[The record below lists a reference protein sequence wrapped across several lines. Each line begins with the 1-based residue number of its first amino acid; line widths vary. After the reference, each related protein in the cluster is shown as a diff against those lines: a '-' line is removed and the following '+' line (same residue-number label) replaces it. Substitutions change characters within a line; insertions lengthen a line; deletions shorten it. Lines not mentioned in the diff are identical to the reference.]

1 MRAETASQVT
11 LMGISM
17 INGRGKIV
25 SGDLMIDYT
34 IWSDLI
40 EYLNGDLFKYLVSF
54 STHLVL
60 NVFKVII
67 MEVS

>member
-17 INGRGKIV
+17 INERGKIV
-25 SGDLMIDYT
+25 SGDLINDYT

-40 EYLNGDLFKYLVSF
+40 EYFNGDLFKYLKSL
-54 STHLVL
+54 STYLVL
-60 NVFKVII
+60 NIFKVII

>member
-17 INGRGKIV
+17 INERGKIV
-25 SGDLMIDYT
+25 SGDLMNDYT

-40 EYLNGDLFKYLVSF
+40 EYFNGDLFKYLKSL
-54 STHLVL
+54 STYLVF
-60 NVFKVII
+60 NIFKVII
-67 MEVS
+67 IEVS

>member
-17 INGRGKIV
+17 INERGKIV
-25 SGDLMIDYT
+25 SGDLMNDNT

-40 EYLNGDLFKYLVSF
+40 EYFNGDLFKYLVSF